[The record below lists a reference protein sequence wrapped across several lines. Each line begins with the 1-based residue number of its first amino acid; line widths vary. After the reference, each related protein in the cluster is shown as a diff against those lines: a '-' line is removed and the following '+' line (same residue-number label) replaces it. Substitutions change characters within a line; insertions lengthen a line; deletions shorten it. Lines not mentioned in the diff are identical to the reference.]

1 MAVRVR
7 PIAFWRTE
15 VDNQPGAL
23 ARTLEP
29 LAGSNLQ
36 VVMGY
41 RLPGDQRRA
50 AIELA
55 PVTGARATSA
65 AQSAGLKDSG
75 ITALAVEGDDRP
87 GLGHAIARA
96 LADAGINMEFLM
108 AQATGGRHSTIIGF
122 ESREDADRAV
132 PLIKKA
138 AGAPPRTAARKTGG
152 RARGAARK
160 GGARKAAGTRARAG
174 GRTAARRS
182 R

>member
-7 PIAFWRTE
+7 PISLWRTE

-29 LAGSNLQ
+29 LTASNLQ

-41 RLPGDQRRA
+41 RLPGNTGRA
-50 AIELA
+50 AIEVA
-55 PVTGARATSA
+55 PVAGARATTA
-65 AQSAGLKDSG
+65 AQTAGLSESG
-75 ITALAVEGDDRP
+75 IAALVVEGEDRP

-108 AQATGGRHSTIIGF
+108 AQVAGGRHSTVIGF
-122 ESREDADRAV
+122 ENSNDAERAV

-138 AGAPPRTAARKTGG
+138 AAPLRGGSRKTAGRAAGTRRGATRKSGGRKTAARK
-152 RARGAARK
+152 RAR
-160 GGARKAAGTRARAG
+160 
-174 GRTAARRS
+174 
-182 R
+182 

>member
-7 PIAFWRTE
+7 PISLWRAE
-15 VDNQPGAL
+15 VDHQPGAL

-29 LAGSNLQ
+29 LTGSNLQ

-41 RLPGDQRRA
+41 RLPGSTGRA

-55 PVTGARATSA
+55 PLTGARATAA
-65 AQSAGLKDSG
+65 AQAAGLRDSG
-75 ITALAVEGDDRP
+75 IAALSVEGDDRP

-122 ESREDADRAV
+122 ENRTDAERAV
-132 PLIKKA
+132 PLI
-138 AGAPPRTAARKTGG
+138 
-152 RARGAARK
+152 
-160 GGARKAAGTRARAG
+160 
-174 GRTAARRS
+174 
-182 R
+182 